1 MHDVDSMASI
11 PTFATKYIY
20 FFPSNSV
27 PRAGSMYYHGLY
39 PDAVSNVVHGYAEM
53 DKHTDEEIEAIHEVK
68 TTTNT
73 HDALWSDE
81 DYDEDPF
88 FHALYH
94 NNDAGI
100 SVVNVSREKASH
112 ESVDNEMFEKLHRK
126 FFHHDVDEDDVGEP
140 MEKVTYSL
148 QEILQEETDGFIFE

>member
-1 MHDVDSMASI
+1 
-11 PTFATKYIY
+11 
-20 FFPSNSV
+20 
-27 PRAGSMYYHGLY
+27 MYYHGLY

-94 NNDAGI
+94 NNDAGN
-100 SVVNVSREKASH
+100 SVVNVHAKKQVMKVLIMRCLRNSIAS
-112 ESVDNEMFEKLHRK
+112 SSITMSTK
-126 FFHHDVDEDDVGEP
+126 
-140 MEKVTYSL
+140 MT
-148 QEILQEETDGFIFE
+148 